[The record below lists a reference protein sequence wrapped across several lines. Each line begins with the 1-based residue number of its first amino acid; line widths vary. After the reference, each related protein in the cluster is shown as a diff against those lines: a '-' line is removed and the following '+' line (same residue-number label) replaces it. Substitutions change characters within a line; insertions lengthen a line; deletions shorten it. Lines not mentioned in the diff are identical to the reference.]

1 MMRLLET
8 LTMLLAWADA
18 VEVFVMLGLDA
29 VTQSGDLKDPES
41 LRAQLQQLKSGSA
54 DGIMADV
61 WWGATEPSAKSYKF
75 DGYRQL
81 VDM

>member
-1 MMRLLET
+1 MRKGGK
-8 LTMLLAWADA
+8 
-18 VEVFVMLGLDA
+18 V
-29 VTQSGDLKDPES
+29 
-41 LRAQLQQLKSGSA
+41 

-81 VDM
+81 VDMCKGIGLKARAGIS